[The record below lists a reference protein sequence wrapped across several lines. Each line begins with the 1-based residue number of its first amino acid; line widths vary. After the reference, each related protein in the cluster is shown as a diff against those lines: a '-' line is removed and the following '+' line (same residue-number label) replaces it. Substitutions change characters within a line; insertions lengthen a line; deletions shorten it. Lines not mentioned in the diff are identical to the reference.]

1 MPYPIIFYSVNI
13 MEQSKLREDPYILQM
28 EQSLNFIVFHPQLI
42 TDLNIDTT
50 NDKSARGRKICPI
63 TFDELTMD
71 NAIII
76 GKTLY
81 TTYGM
86 RSLLQSHPD
95 VWLALNAHPIY
106 CNISL
111 LMQLKNPTTNVSFT
125 VAEACA
131 ISEIILNK
139 RPFQ

>member
-1 MPYPIIFYSVNI
+1 
-13 MEQSKLREDPYILQM
+13 MEQSKVREDPYILQM
-28 EQSLNFIVFHPQLI
+28 EQCLNFIVFHPQLI
-42 TDLNIDTT
+42 TDLNIDTM

-81 TTYGM
+81 TTYGL
-86 RSLLQSHPD
+86 RSFLQSHPD

-111 LMQLKNPTTNVSFT
+111 IMQLKNPTTNVSFT
-125 VAEACA
+125 ALEACA

>member
-1 MPYPIIFYSVNI
+1 

-28 EQSLNFIVFHPQLI
+28 EQSLNFIAFHPQLI

-50 NDKSARGRKICPI
+50 NDKSTRGRKICPI

-81 TTYGM
+81 TTYGL
-86 RSLLQSHPD
+86 RSFLQSHAD

-125 VAEACA
+125 VSEACA

>member
-1 MPYPIIFYSVNI
+1 
-13 MEQSKLREDPYILQM
+13 MEQSKLREDPYISQM
-28 EQSLNFIVFHPQLI
+28 EQCLNFIAFHPQLI

-86 RSLLQSHPD
+86 RAFLQSHDDLWPK
-95 VWLALNAHPIY
+95 LNTYPNY
-106 CNISL
+106 CDISL
-111 LMQLKNPTTNVSFT
+111 LMELKNPTTNVSFT
-125 VAEACA
+125 VSEACA
-131 ISEIILNK
+131 ISELILNK
-139 RPFQ
+139 HPYQ

>member
-1 MPYPIIFYSVNI
+1 
-13 MEQSKLREDPYILQM
+13 MEQTKLRDDPYILQM
-28 EQSLNFIVFHPQLI
+28 EQSLNFIVFRPQLI
-42 TDLNIDTT
+42 TNLNIDTT

-63 TFDELTMD
+63 TFDELSMD

-86 RSLLQSHPD
+86 RALLQSHTD
-95 VWLALNAHPIY
+95 IWTALNTYPEH
-106 CNISL
+106 CDISL
-111 LMQLKNPTTNVSFT
+111 LIELKNPVTNVSFT

-131 ISEIILNK
+131 ISELILNK
-139 RPFQ
+139 RPYQ